1 MRAKNRLTA
10 KGIAAAK
17 PGKHLDGDGLLFV
30 KREDGGAQWVL
41 RYTLYSRR
49 HDMGLGAYPEVSLA
63 EARRKADEARA
74 KARNNIDPI
83 KDRERERREM
93 VQNLHILNDIAAD
106 AFESRKHELRDDG
119 AAGRWFSPLRIHVL
133 PKLGK
138 MPVAEITQIE
148 IRDTFAKLWHEKPD
162 TARKAMTR
170 LNICMKHAAALGLN
184 VDLKAIDMAKAL
196 LGKRMHETKHIPS
209 MPWEE
214 VPAFYARMNSG
225 ALSELALKLLI
236 LTGVR
241 SKPIRYMH
249 ESQIDG
255 RVWTIPAV
263 RVKGQKG
270 KTAPF
275 RVPLSE
281 EAMDVIEQ
289 ARPLSRD
296 GFLFPGLNKGVMS
309 DMAMLNTLDRMKV
322 QARPHGFRSSLR
334 IWLAEVA
341 EAPFEIAETV
351 LTHSVG
357 NTVSR
362 SYTRDFDHLEKRRV
376 LMERWAQFV
385 TGQSTGAVVQLVV
398 KND

>member
-10 KGIAAAK
+10 KGIVAAK

-83 KDRERERREM
+83 RDRERERREA
-93 VQNLHILNDIAAD
+93 VQNLYRLADIAAD
-106 AFESRKHELRDDG
+106 AFESRKHELRDNGD
-119 AAGRWFSPLRIHVL
+119 AGRWFSPLRIHVL
-133 PKLGK
+133 PKLGQ
-138 MPVAEITQIE
+138 MPVAEIGRID

-170 LNICMKHAAALGLN
+170 LHICMKHAAALGLN

-209 MPWEE
+209 MPWQEI
-214 VPAFYARMNSG
+214 PAFYARLNSG
-225 ALSELALKLLI
+225 ALSELALKLVI

-241 SKPIRYMH
+241 SNPIRHMH
-249 ESQIDG
+249 EEQIEG
-255 RVWTIPAV
+255 NVWTIPAV

-270 KTAPF
+270 KTTPF

-281 EAMDVIEQ
+281 EAMSVLGQ
-289 ARPLSRD
+289 ARKLARD
-296 GFLFPGLNKGVMS
+296 GHIFPGVKKGVMS
-309 DMAMLNTLDRMKV
+309 DMAMLNTLDRMEVK
-322 QARPHGFRSSLR
+322 ARPHGFRSSLR

-341 EAPFEIAETV
+341 EAPFEVAETV
-351 LTHSVG
+351 LTHSTG
-357 NTVSR
+357 NNVSR

-376 LMERWAQFV
+376 LMERWGQFV
-385 TGQSTGAVVQLVV
+385 TGKTSGEVVQLVA
-398 KND
+398 KSD

>member
-93 VQNLHILNDIAAD
+93 VQNLYILNDIAAD

-214 VPAFYARMNSG
+214 VPAFYARLNSG

-281 EAMDVIEQ
+281 EAMDVLEQ

-309 DMAMLNTLDRMKV
+309 DMAMLNTLDRMNV
-322 QARPHGFRSSLR
+322 VARPHGFRSSLR
-334 IWLAEVA
+334 IWLSEVA
-341 EAPFEIAETV
+341 EAQFEIAETV

-385 TGQSTGAVVQLVV
+385 TGQSTGAVVQLVA

>member
-351 LTHSVG
+351 LTRSVG